1 MYEFIDTTENQNE
14 SILPSEALS
23 INGTYI
29 ENEIAGYRTLKVE
42 GRESLA
48 SEITS
53 SQVGSMNGEY
63 YQEKRDVSRE
73 ITVTYQLLS
82 SSPAEFREK
91 YNKLCG
97 LLDFEQA
104 QLIFADEQDKYYVGT
119 KSDMEVPEGGRL
131 NVVSSFTIFCADP
144 YKYAVAESSAQ
155 NSGSTITVNNRGT
168 KPVPISATAKMKSDN
183 GYFALVLDDRYWQ
196 IGKPEEVDGTT
207 EEMSVTLFDDHLNV
221 NRGWA
226 VNKGITP
233 PVTPERL
240 QNGTIG
246 YSEESEN
253 EGFAYV
259 SNYASGNSWH
269 GAAIT
274 KTVPKDENSEL
285 PKNWRA
291 TWRFDFNMVGA
302 AIPEE
307 GVGHQSVTFS
317 DEDDNI
323 IVSVVFEDNQP
334 ARVLS
339 DMAVYIDQQRVWT
352 TKNTTLFYVTGRGDD
367 GPCVIVE
374 KIGDQINVRFSYADI
389 NLSFLA
395 KDPDA
400 KLAKITW
407 YGAAYQSY
415 TNMRN
420 NFFRAINLIKHNV
433 EHFDDIPNYF
443 TNGDKVELEGNTGKV
458 YINGVYNADVVD
470 PGSQVLLLPPGQHTI
485 GIAKSSFSLVP
496 DVTISYRER
505 WI

>member
-1 MYEFIDTTENQNE
+1 MSLSVKFNDQELNTYIKVLSGFTPRVGAEWEPTLLDLGGDRRGSIFQYTTYKSKIIPMPFEISGE
-14 SILPSEALS
+14 SIE
-23 INGTYI
+23 
-29 ENEIAGYRTLKVE
+29 
-42 GRESLA
+42 
-48 SEITS
+48 
-53 SQVGSMNGEY
+53 
-63 YQEKRDVSRE
+63 
-73 ITVTYQLLS
+73 
-82 SSPAEFREK
+82 EK
-91 YNKLCG
+91 YDALMKILNV
-97 LLDFEQA
+97 
-104 QLIFADEQDKYYVGT
+104 DEPKPLVFGCTPSKVYYAIPTG
-119 KSDMEVPEGGRL
+119 SLDMEEVLYYGSGVIEWLVSEG
-131 NVVSSFTIFCADP
+131 
-144 YKYAVAESSAQ
+144 VAYSIAEVTAQ
-155 NSGSTITVNNRGT
+155 NNGSKTITVENNGT
-168 KPVPISATAKMKSDN
+168 EAVPISFDVTMKSDN

-433 EHFDDIPNYF
+433 EHFNDIPNYF
-443 TNGDKVELEGNTGKV
+443 AEGDKVELEGETGKV
-458 YINGVYNADVVD
+458 YINGIYNADVVD
-470 PGSQVLLLPPGQHTI
+470 IGSQTLMLPPGQHTI
-485 GIAKSSFSLVP
+485 GILKSSFAQIP
-496 DVTISYRER
+496 DVTIKYRER